1 MIEIRGLTK
10 AYGDILALRGVDL
23 RVSAGELCVVLGPS
37 GAGKSTLLRCVNRL
51 TEPSSGE
58 ILIAGKPPPRGRA
71 ELRNLRQHIGM
82 IFQDHNLVPRLSVL
96 KNVLTGRLA
105 TMPSIAAALQVFPR
119 ADIDIALDALR
130 RVDLAER
137 ANERADRLSGGQQQ
151 RVGIARA
158 LAQQPQVILADEPV
172 ASLDPKSARVVLDDL
187 RRAAHELG
195 IAVLCNLHQV
205 EYAAEF
211 ADRIVGISDG
221 RVVFEGTPAQLGD
234 ATLARIYPGRETKVS
249 RAPPVGARPDRISR
263 FRLLLGGPWPVG
275 RGLKWLASLA
285 AATAVL
291 IWSAEGVGL
300 SVSELMRGLPWIGD
314 LLSRMVPPNL
324 TFFGRLV
331 RPVTETVQIAIW
343 GTLLSVLLALPLSF
357 LAARNLSPSLAVFH
371 ITRQGLNTLRGI
383 NEIIF
388 ALIFVAAVGLGP
400 FAGVLALSIHGA
412 GMLGK
417 FFAEDVEEID
427 AGPVEALRATGT
439 RPGLV
444 AVFAVLPQVIPSWI
458 ASTLYRFEVNLRA
471 ATILGIIGAG
481 GIGFELVSSLK
492 LFQYQDTATCVLVI
506 LAMVMTADYLSS
518 WLRARILAP

>member
-1 MIEIRGLTK
+1 MIEIRALTK
-10 AYGDILALRGVDL
+10 AYGDIPALRGVDL

-51 TEPSSGE
+51 TEPTSGE
-58 ILIAGKPPPRGRA
+58 ILIAGKPAPRNRA
-71 ELRNLRQHIGM
+71 DLRDLRRHIGM

-119 ADIDIALDALR
+119 VDIDIALDALR

-137 ANERADRLSGGQQQ
+137 AYDRADRLSGGQQQ

-172 ASLDPKSARVVLDDL
+172 ASLDPKTARVVLDDL

-205 EYAAEF
+205 EYAVEF
-211 ADRIVGISDG
+211 ADRIVGICDG
-221 RVVFEGTPAQLGD
+221 RVVFEGAPAQLGD
-234 ATLARIYPGRETKVS
+234 AALARIYARREAKIS
-249 RAPPVGARPDRISR
+249 RAPSTGAPSDRMTR
-263 FRLLLGGPWPVG
+263 FRLLLGGPWPVR
-275 RGLKWLASLA
+275 RGLKWVALLA

-291 IWSAEGVGL
+291 GWSAQGVGL
-300 SVSELMRGLPWIGD
+300 NVSDLLRGLPWIGD
-314 LLSRMVPPNL
+314 LLSRMVPPNWV
-324 TFFGRLV
+324 FFGRLV
-331 RPVTETVQIAIW
+331 KPVIETVQIAIW
-343 GTLLSVLLALPLSF
+343 GTLLSVLLALPLCF

-371 ITRQGLNTLRGI
+371 VTRQALNALRGI

-417 FFAEDVEEID
+417 FFAEAVEEID

-439 RPGLV
+439 RPTLV
-444 AVFAVLPQVIPSWI
+444 AIFAVLPQVIPSWI

-492 LFQYQDTATCVLVI
+492 LFQYEDTATCVLVI

-518 WLRARILAP
+518 RLRARILTT